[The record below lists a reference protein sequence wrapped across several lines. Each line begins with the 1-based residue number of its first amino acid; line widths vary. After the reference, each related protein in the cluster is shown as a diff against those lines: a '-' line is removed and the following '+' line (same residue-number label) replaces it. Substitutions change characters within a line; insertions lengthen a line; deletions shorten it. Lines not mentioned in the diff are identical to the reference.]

1 MLQAVYI
8 ADHNNRLTYE
18 YLINLSSPKFV
29 SLINTITLNQND
41 TAFHDE
47 LPLIEINTEFF
58 VVFQKTKNLIV
69 YILCSNSN
77 NPNPITPF
85 IFIQRLIEVMGDYFG
100 TPLALTKI
108 DANNDTLTVLIN
120 EMIDDGLPNV
130 TDCNK
135 LRDLIPFKSLLSKF
149 LSTSNE
155 LANAASKKSLGS
167 LTHPQRTQSM
177 TAEQNSLNSIPWR
190 KSNVKYTNNEM
201 YVDVVETINVIL
213 KPTNKISANKKNLL
227 SSNNH
232 FDSAYYSTNTLLNL
246 LSQLIPIV
254 GTIDGQVNFVSH
266 LTGIPLLQ
274 LVLTLGGLDICLPSL
289 HQCINLGKWLD
300 NPGTLSFI
308 PPDGS
313 STLMSYQ
320 IDLDSMHKK
329 DQLNMLGLIAVDY
342 ASGLGTNKNEFEI
355 RLIIQNV
362 KTVSKIENLTVE
374 IVCDTSDEDSDEE
387 SAVTNIKASRITHGD
402 LSFKGHG
409 RAEWNLRNIS
419 SGIQP
424 VLHGSIV
431 TNHSDDSGSDIF
443 SNERSPDLIDFEGAK
458 ERSNSPRL
466 AMPIAPTYVR
476 LSYSHKGSI
485 PSGIKVDSLKI
496 VSAKGLG
503 ETVKPYKGV
512 KYVTKTGNFIIRS

>member
-1 MLQAVYI
+1 MLEAVYI

-29 SLINTITLNQND
+29 SLINTITLTQND
-41 TAFHDE
+41 TTFHDE
-47 LPLIEINTEFF
+47 LPLIEINQDFF

-69 YILCSNSN
+69 YILCSNAN
-77 NPNPITPF
+77 HPNPITPF
-85 IFIQRLIEVMGDYFG
+85 IFVQRLIEVMGDYFG

-120 EMIDDGLPNV
+120 EMIDDGMPNV

-135 LRDLIPFKSLLSKF
+135 LRDLIPFKSMLSKF

-155 LANAASKKSLGS
+155 LANAASKKSLAS
-167 LTHPQRTQSM
+167 LAHPQR
-177 TAEQNSLNSIPWR
+177 AVEQNSLNSIPWR
-190 KSNVKYTNNEM
+190 RSNVKYTNNEM

-213 KPTNKISANKKNLL
+213 KPTNKISGTKKNLL

-232 FDSAYYSTNTLLNL
+232 FDSAYYSTSTLLNL
-246 LSQLIPIV
+246 LSQLVPIV
-254 GTIDGQVNFVSH
+254 GTIDGEINFVSH

-274 LVLTLGGLDICLPSL
+274 LVLTLGGLDISLPSL
-289 HQCINLGKWLD
+289 HQCINLEKWVD

-308 PPDGS
+308 PPDGR

-329 DQLNMLGLIAVDY
+329 DQLNMLGIIAVDY
-342 ASGLGTNKNEFEI
+342 ASGLGSNKNEFEI
-355 RLIIQNV
+355 RLIIQNI
-362 KTVSKIENLTVE
+362 KAVSKIEDLTVE
-374 IVCDTSDEDSDEE
+374 INTGDNSEE
-387 SAVTNIKASRITHGD
+387 ETVTNIKATRITHGD
-402 LSFKGHG
+402 LQFKGHG
-409 RAEWNLRNIS
+409 KAEWNLRTIS

-424 VLHGSIV
+424 VLHGSII
-431 TNHSDDSGSDIF
+431 TNNADDSNSDVF
-443 SNERSPDLIDFEGAK
+443 SNDKASDLIDFDGK
-458 ERSNSPRL
+458 DRPNSPKI
-466 AMPIAPTYVR
+466 AGPIAPSYIKLR
-476 LSYSHKGSI
+476 YSHKGSI

-512 KYVTKTGNFIIRS
+512 KYVTKSGNFIIRS